1 MWFSNPHFQL
11 LREWIQLKNNVR
23 ILLNE
28 NRQLLVE
35 QTKLPASYEKAKKF
49 SEEAS
54 NYICVP
60 RAKQQQ
66 VGLGLR
72 DRLSSCLIINIDKP
86 M

>member
-1 MWFSNPHFQL
+1 LWFSNTHCPL
-11 LREWIQLKNNVR
+11 LCEWIQLKNNVR

-35 QTKLPASYEKAKKF
+35 HTKLPASYEKAKRF
-49 SEEAS
+49 CEEAS

-72 DRLSSCLIINIDKP
+72 YRLSSCLIINIDKP